1 MKYSFFMVCIG
12 LFCLKGNAQK
22 GKYDSTMKIGKVG
35 YKVVCNN
42 KNIDKNQLTISLLGF
57 EENRND
63 IELDVKGKVL
73 AAEVDDVNNDG
84 FPDLLLYIFTD
95 AEKRKGTVFAIASD
109 NNKSILPIIFPDI
122 TDDEKL
128 KVGYDGGDVF
138 RLLNGRLLRKFP
150 IYNTADS
157 ATTEKK
163 NTIGVRQIIYKV
175 VAAERGTFKFKV
187 DRSFDTAKQ

>member
-1 MKYSFFMVCIG
+1 
-12 LFCLKGNAQK
+12 LKGNAQK

-109 NNKSILPIIFPDI
+109 NNKSILPIIFLI
-122 TDDEKL
+122 
-128 KVGYDGGDVF
+128 
-138 RLLNGRLLRKFP
+138 
-150 IYNTADS
+150 
-157 ATTEKK
+157 
-163 NTIGVRQIIYKV
+163 
-175 VAAERGTFKFKV
+175 
-187 DRSFDTAKQ
+187 